1 MHSSRAG
8 DIVYLD
14 ALGTPMIILGSHE
27 ASIDLLEKRS
37 SIYSDRHLALMAQ
50 ITGFGWLFS
59 MMAYGPQWRKTRS
72 AFHQC
77 MNLAAIPRF
86 RPVQELETK
95 KYLLKLLRDPS
106 GFAEHGRHLI
116 GAIIMR
122 VAYGI
127 DVEEEGNHKYVKIAE
142 DAMDVFNVVFQPGRY
157 LVQTI
162 PSLRHIPSWF
172 PGVKFKRDFA
182 RWIPIQ
188 SILITRY
195 LWSQRGGHAHE
206 SIASILLDR
215 VEDKN
220 KDEMDTAK
228 RAAAAAYIAGAD
240 TTLSTLS
247 TFLAAMASHP
257 EAQKCAQKE
266 LSRVIGSDRLPTLAD
281 KEDLPYVMAI
291 VKECM
296 RWRSVVPLAVP
307 HFSIEEDVYM
317 GYRIPKGSIVLSNI
331 WSYSRDERYYP
342 DPEAF
347 RPERFLTEERKL
359 DSTVLN
365 PSHFVFGYGR
375 RICPGRHFA
384 EASLFMIL
392 SSVLHVFNIRP
403 PLDKERRPLQLEV
416 KMTNGVVSY
425 PEAFDCIITPR
436 SASTEALIRSSC
448 SD

>member
-1 MHSSRAG
+1 YA
-8 DIVYLD
+8 
-14 ALGTPMIILGSHE
+14 
-27 ASIDLLEKRS
+27 
-37 SIYSDRHLALMAQ
+37 
-50 ITGFGWLFS
+50 LFS
-59 MMAYGPQWRKTRS
+59 ILWHYFIYDQQWRKTRS

-182 RWIPIQ
+182 RWIPVVEELRDAPWEATTNIE
-188 SILITRY
+188 
-195 LWSQRGGHAHE
+195 RGGHAHE

-228 RAAAAAYIAGAD
+228 RAAAAACIAGAD

-365 PSHFVFGYGR
+365 PSHCLRIWTEDLPWTTLRRGVSFHDPLVCSSCVQHPSPFGQRKKTITVG
-375 RICPGRHFA
+375 G
-384 EASLFMIL
+384 E
-392 SSVLHVFNIRP
+392 
-403 PLDKERRPLQLEV
+403 DDERR
-416 KMTNGVVSY
+416 SIHY
-425 PEAFDCIITPR
+425 PGEAHR
-436 SASTEALIRSSC
+436 MLRASALIVTTKQRVVALSQYLQVRTV
-448 SD
+448 